1 MSSSFLCTAS
11 IKNLTNDAS
20 YSLFIVLNHQLTGNT
35 LYVLSTTG
43 VLSSV
48 IVCRM
53 GVDVMILPKLAAE
66 ENPAELK
73 RKVGDKRT

>member
-1 MSSSFLCTAS
+1 
-11 IKNLTNDAS
+11 
-20 YSLFIVLNHQLTGNT
+20 
-35 LYVLSTTG
+35 
-43 VLSSV
+43 
-48 IVCRM
+48 M